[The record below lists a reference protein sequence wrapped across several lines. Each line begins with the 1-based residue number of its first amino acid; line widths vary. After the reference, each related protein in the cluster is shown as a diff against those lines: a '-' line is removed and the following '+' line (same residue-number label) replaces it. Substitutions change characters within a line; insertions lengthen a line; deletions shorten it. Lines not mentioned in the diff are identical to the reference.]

1 MCEGRHEH
9 GHGYGHGRRGFRGFG
24 GRGFG
29 GRRGFPPREE
39 WLERLQAYQQ
49 HLEEELR
56 NVQELIE
63 RLGPA
68 SPQQTANL

>member
-1 MCEGRHEH
+1 MC
-9 GHGYGHGRRGFRGFG
+9 GHGAHGPGEHFGRRRRGFGFG
-24 GRGFG
+24 RG
-29 GRRGFPPREE
+29 GFPNRDE

-49 HLEEELR
+49 QLEQDLK

-63 RLGPA
+63 RLGPP